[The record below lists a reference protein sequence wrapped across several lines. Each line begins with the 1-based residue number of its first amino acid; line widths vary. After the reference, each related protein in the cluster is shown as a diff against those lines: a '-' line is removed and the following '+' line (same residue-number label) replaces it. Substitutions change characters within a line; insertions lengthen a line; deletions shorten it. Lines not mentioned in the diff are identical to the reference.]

1 MENNRDK
8 VNRKYSDES
17 LGNQIRNQSEKS
29 SSNGIR
35 NMKSSDPHMRSSI
48 STDKSSSD
56 LTTIKVTDEEYLLEN
71 SWKTTETPGLPLP
84 LNRKQSSDSSD
95 GAEIKPFKPPY
106 YESIDNYQNRS
117 VGHSYSSCGVS
128 IISSKP
134 ADFLYIP
141 SKLLDLKF
149 KIIWLFC
156 QFGLLHTTIISFH

>member
-1 MENNRDK
+1 MENNRNK
-8 VNRKYSDES
+8 VTRKYSDES

-35 NMKSSDPHMRSSI
+35 NMKSSDQHMRSSI

-71 SWKTTETPGLPLP
+71 SWKVTETPGLPLP

-95 GAEIKPFKPPY
+95 GPEIKPFKPPY

-117 VGHSYSSCGVS
+117 VGQSYSSCGVS
-128 IISSKP
+128 IISRFKRSK
-134 ADFLYIP
+134 
-141 SKLLDLKF
+141 
-149 KIIWLFC
+149 
-156 QFGLLHTTIISFH
+156 